1 MHFIQKDTFV
11 HYLSN
16 GTLGTFVAL
25 MEAELLQLP
34 SRAIFGRFSNFFLFM
49 SAQALVSTQ
58 KPPNITLHG
67 NCCNSASKRATML
80 PKVPFER

>member
-16 GTLGTFVAL
+16 GTLGSIVAL
-25 MEAELLQLP
+25 LEAELQQFP
-34 SRAIFGRFSNFFLFM
+34 CKVIFGGFWVLT
-49 SAQALVSTQ
+49 SAWALMNR
-58 KPPNITLHG
+58 KKLLNRPKIALLG
-67 NCCNSASKRATML
+67 NSASKRTTML

>member
-16 GTLGTFVAL
+16 GTLGSIVAL
-25 MEAELLQLP
+25 LEAELQQFP
-34 SRAIFGRFSNFFLFM
+34 CKVIFGGFWVLT
-49 SAQALVSTQ
+49 SAWALMNR
-58 KPPNITLHG
+58 KKLLNRPKIALLG
-67 NCCNSASKRATML
+67 NCSSSASTRATNV